1 MASTAGISA
10 DVDDKSVDITESLES
25 LNFIDALNDEEMQL
39 VYLRKRSHALTATAC
54 AQATYFVCIL
64 NEAR

>member
-10 DVDDKSVDITESLES
+10 EVDDKSVDITESLGS

-54 AQATYFVCIL
+54 AQAT
-64 NEAR
+64 